1 LPVARPETTK
11 NARMTLQKKVVLVFL
26 LLGAVFAMGSHV
38 GLKYV
43 VSPSFENFERETAK
57 QNMARAQQA
66 ITAELAALDILS
78 REYSEWDHAYD
89 YVRGLRDEF
98 VAENLDISF
107 WQNTDINMM
116 LYFDLD
122 GQMLW
127 GAIIDQTMTEELPLQ
142 DELIQPFT
150 TNHPLLKPRQYLD
163 GIHGLLHA
171 RSAPMLVSANPVLTS
186 TAEGPVAGTLVI
198 GKYIDAARV
207 ELLGERAF
215 VDLSLYDRNVPDD
228 AERFSEVELSSL
240 DSAGGVRWDYGDEDV
255 VGLEVLNDVFGSPTF
270 LLEVRSSR
278 RITDIGQG
286 TIQTASVF
294 LLVVSIIFVVSAWM
308 LMRHLIVTP
317 IGRLTR
323 HILKIRQTGDLSQK
337 FESRRKDEIGLLAQE
352 FSQLT
357 DNLSTVQVQL
367 EASRDKALAM
377 SFAKSEFLARMS
389 HEIRTPMNGVLG
401 MIELLNS
408 TPLSNT
414 QKRYAQT
421 IHESADTLLDI
432 INDVLDFSK
441 IEAGR
446 LRLEEITFDLNA
458 FLSDMTDSLTGLA
471 HQKGLTLEC
480 ITPNGEALAVRGD
493 PFRLRQVLTNLIGN
507 AIKFTEQGGV
517 QLRVAASDN
526 SSEQVKFHFEVS
538 DTGVGIAKKKQEII
552 FDSFSQ
558 EDGSTT
564 RRYGGTGLGL
574 TISRELVEMM
584 GGELALESEPGKGS
598 IFSFEVSMKASS
610 ETDFSESARALQKN
624 IFTPKTRPTM
634 IGLLHGR
641 VLVAEDNVVNQEVA
655 VGMLSAMGV
664 EVVVAKNGNE
674 VMEHYSPNSFD
685 AVLMDCQMPVM
696 DGFQAAREI
705 RRLEAGSTQKP
716 VHIIAVTAN
725 ALAGDREKCAA
736 AGMNDYLSKPF
747 TGEQL
752 YNILSNCLTA
762 GDPVA
767 RRSATVRPQ
776 RETAESG
783 IRQAPTVI
791 VQSVLD
797 ELASLP
803 QSGSQNLVRRVI
815 GAYLG
820 GSTAIMSRIRD
831 AIELEDAAVVRA
843 SAHSLKS
850 SSANVGAMALA
861 DLCKLMEVA
870 GQQNDLSR
878 IQELWQTLQDEHDK
892 VVAELRS
899 QMGVVAA

>member
-1 LPVARPETTK
+1 
-11 NARMTLQKKVVLVFL
+11 
-26 LLGAVFAMGSHV
+26 
-38 GLKYV
+38 
-43 VSPSFENFERETAK
+43 
-57 QNMARAQQA
+57 
-66 ITAELAALDILS
+66 
-78 REYSEWDHAYD
+78 
-89 YVRGLRDEF
+89 
-98 VAENLDISF
+98 
-107 WQNTDINMM
+107 
-116 LYFDLD
+116 
-122 GQMLW
+122 
-127 GAIIDQTMTEELPLQ
+127 
-142 DELIQPFT
+142 
-150 TNHPLLKPRQYLD
+150 
-163 GIHGLLHA
+163 
-171 RSAPMLVSANPVLTS
+171 
-186 TAEGPVAGTLVI
+186 
-198 GKYIDAARV
+198 
-207 ELLGERAF
+207 
-215 VDLSLYDRNVPDD
+215 
-228 AERFSEVELSSL
+228 
-240 DSAGGVRWDYGDEDV
+240 
-255 VGLEVLNDVFGSPTF
+255 
-270 LLEVRSSR
+270 
-278 RITDIGQG
+278 
-286 TIQTASVF
+286 
-294 LLVVSIIFVVSAWM
+294 
-308 LMRHLIVTP
+308 
-317 IGRLTR
+317 
-323 HILKIRQTGDLSQK
+323 
-337 FESRRKDEIGLLAQE
+337 
-352 FSQLT
+352 
-357 DNLSTVQVQL
+357 
-367 EASRDKALAM
+367 
-377 SFAKSEFLARMS
+377 
-389 HEIRTPMNGVLG
+389 
-401 MIELLNS
+401 
-408 TPLSNT
+408 
-414 QKRYAQT
+414 
-421 IHESADTLLDI
+421 
-432 INDVLDFSK
+432 
-441 IEAGR
+441 
-446 LRLEEITFDLNA
+446 
-458 FLSDMTDSLTGLA
+458 
-471 HQKGLTLEC
+471 
-480 ITPNGEALAVRGD
+480 
-493 PFRLRQVLTNLIGN
+493 
-507 AIKFTEQGGV
+507 
-517 QLRVAASDN
+517 
-526 SSEQVKFHFEVS
+526 
-538 DTGVGIAKKKQEII
+538 
-552 FDSFSQ
+552 
-558 EDGSTT
+558 
-564 RRYGGTGLGL
+564 
-574 TISRELVEMM
+574 
-584 GGELALESEPGKGS
+584 
-598 IFSFEVSMKASS
+598 
-610 ETDFSESARALQKN
+610 
-624 IFTPKTRPTM
+624 M

>member
-1 LPVARPETTK
+1 LPVARPETTT

-26 LLGAVFAMGSHV
+26 LLGAVFAMGSRA

-66 ITAELAALDILS
+66 ITVELAALDIIS

-98 VAENLDISF
+98 VAENLDISY
-107 WQNTDINMM
+107 WQNIDINMM

-127 GAIIDQTMTEELPLQ
+127 GTIVDQTMTEEVPLE
-142 DELIQPFT
+142 DELIQPLT
-150 TNHPLLKPRQYLD
+150 TDHPLLKPRQNHD
-163 GIHGLLHA
+163 RIHGLLQA

-186 TAEGPVAGTLVI
+186 MAEGPVAGTLVI

-207 ELLGERAF
+207 ESLGDRAF
-215 VDLSLYDRNVPDD
+215 VDLSIYDRNVPGD

-240 DSAGGVRWDYGDEDV
+240 DSDGGVRWEYGDEDV
-255 VGLEVLNDVFGSPTF
+255 VGLEVLQDVFGSPAF

-286 TIQTASVF
+286 TIQTASIF

-337 FESRRKDEIGLLAQE
+337 FESKRKDEIGLLAQE

-357 DNLSTVQVQL
+357 DNLSTVQIQL

-401 MIELLNS
+401 MIELLNG
-408 TPLSNT
+408 TPLAKT

-480 ITPNGEALAVRGD
+480 ITPNGEALAVHGD

-507 AIKFTEQGGV
+507 AIKFTDEGGV
-517 QLRVAASDN
+517 QLRVAARKESGD
-526 SSEQVKFHFEVS
+526 QVKFHFEVI
-538 DTGVGIAKKKQEII
+538 DTGIGIAKKKQEII

-598 IFSFEVSMKASS
+598 TFSFEVSMKASS
-610 ETDFSESARALQKN
+610 ETDFSESARSLQKN
-624 IFTPKTRPTM
+624 IFTPKSRPVM

-655 VGMLSAMGV
+655 TGMLSAMGV
-664 EVVVAKNGNE
+664 EVVMAKNGVE
-674 VMEHYSPNSFD
+674 VMEHFSPNSFD

-705 RRLEAGSTQKP
+705 RRIEAGSNHKP

-725 ALAGDREKCAA
+725 ALAGDRDKCAA

-752 YNILSNCLTA
+752 YNMLSKCLGS
-762 GDPVA
+762 GDPA
-767 RRSATVRPQ
+767 SRRRSN
-776 RETAESG
+776 
-783 IRQAPTVI
+783 IRLRKEAAKPGNVDAPIAI

-797 ELASLP
+797 DLESLP
-803 QSGSQNLVRRVI
+803 QSGSRNLVRRVI

-820 GSTAIMSRIRD
+820 GSTEILTRIGA
-831 AIELEDAAVVRA
+831 AIELDDAAVVRA

-861 DLCKLMEVA
+861 DLCKLMEAA

-878 IQELWQTLQDEHDK
+878 IRELWQALQDEHDK
-892 VVAELRS
+892 VVVELRS
-899 QMGVVAA
+899 LMGVVAA